1 MKTLIRPLFKTT
13 VSFKMDPY
21 DSGYESEYEFDM
33 EDVRQGELDDV
44 PLDILLAGTGR
55 Q

>member
-1 MKTLIRPLFKTT
+1 
-13 VSFKMDPY
+13 MDPY

-33 EDVRQGELDDV
+33 EDMQIGELDDV
-44 PLDILLAGTGR
+44 PLDILVAGLGR